1 MSAITRLQ
9 KETGL
14 EEPESA
20 PDSMTGSPSFS
31 PVHTSSSQS
40 SLSSLGTSSS
50 SADGK
55 EEGSKLEHRAHK
67 QLNIDDVDAPLV
79 MAAELA
85 DDEVALAAVDGDE
98 VDAALPKALAS
109 GNTDAS
115 VQLDTKK
122 GGEYGKLQ
130 DTFGNTFELPVF
142 TVKDIRSAI
151 PAHCYERNAVRFLT
165 YVASDMMKLI
175 LIWGLAQKYLTPEYI
190 PSTLLIRVLWVVYGI
205 VNGCIGTGLWVLA
218 HECGHQ
224 SCSPSKTINDTV
236 GFICHS
242 VLLVP
247 YFSWKIS
254 HGKHHKATGN
264 IERDMVFV
272 PSTREQYAAKWKLMA
287 HELSELVEDT
297 PVKTA
302 TDLVLQQ
309 LFGWPIYLLNN
320 VTGHNFHERQPEGR
334 GIGKKNGWFGGV
346 NHFFPSSPLYEAKD
360 AKLILASDVGL
371 GVVATV
377 AITYLQH
384 TDPTLPHYQDSSVWN
399 FARGA
404 AATIDRDLGFVGR
417 HVMHGIIETHV
428 LHHFVSNIPFYQADE
443 ASEAIKPVLGS
454 HYRSAADEGPL
465 GFFKALWCNS
475 RICQWLESAPEAEGA
490 GRKVLFYRNKNG
502 LGLPPAKI
510 SPAGDASS
518 KKER

>member
-1 MSAITRLQ
+1 M
-9 KETGL
+9 G
-14 EEPESA
+14 
-20 PDSMTGSPSFS
+20 
-31 PVHTSSSQS
+31 
-40 SLSSLGTSSS
+40 LGTKILD
-50 SADGK
+50 ARVYPFDLAHQGVVGCVWHWFVRPRTMAI
-55 EEGSKLEHRAHK
+55 ERRA
-67 QLNIDDVDAPLV
+67 N
-79 MAAELA
+79 
-85 DDEVALAAVDGDE
+85 
-98 VDAALPKALAS
+98 
-109 GNTDAS
+109 
-115 VQLDTKK
+115 
-122 GGEYGKLQ
+122 
-130 DTFGNTFELPVF
+130 
-142 TVKDIRSAI
+142 
-151 PAHCYERNAVRFLT
+151 
-165 YVASDMMKLI
+165 
-175 LIWGLAQKYLTPEYI
+175 
-190 PSTLLIRVLWVVYGI
+190 VLS

-371 GVVATV
+371 GVVATGLYWIGRTSGWSNLFLWYGQV
-377 AITYLQH
+377 YLH
-384 TDPTLPHYQDSSVWN
+384 VN
-399 FARGA
+399 FW
-404 AATIDRDLGFVGR
+404 LG
-417 HVMHGIIETHV
+417 
-428 LHHFVSNIPFYQADE
+428 
-443 ASEAIKPVLGS
+443 KPPS
-454 HYRSAADEGPL
+454 Q
-465 GFFKALWCNS
+465 N
-475 RICQWLESAPEAEGA
+475 RIVHC
-490 GRKVLFYRNKNG
+490 
-502 LGLPPAKI
+502 
-510 SPAGDASS
+510 
-518 KKER
+518 